1 MKYYVIVWVISILV
15 TDILS
20 RLVDIQKKWVKQIL
34 PIIVCLLFFV
44 IPWIFGMGIYKGS
57 IFWIFALSISGGLS
71 ANGLYTY
78 AFIQKA
84 LNWFLFFIPKKT

>member
-44 IPWIFGMGIYKGS
+44 IPWIFGIGIYEGS
-57 IFWIFALSISGGLS
+57 IFWVLALSISGGLS

-78 AFIQKA
+78 AFIQKT
-84 LNWFLFFIPKKT
+84 LNWLLFFIPKKT